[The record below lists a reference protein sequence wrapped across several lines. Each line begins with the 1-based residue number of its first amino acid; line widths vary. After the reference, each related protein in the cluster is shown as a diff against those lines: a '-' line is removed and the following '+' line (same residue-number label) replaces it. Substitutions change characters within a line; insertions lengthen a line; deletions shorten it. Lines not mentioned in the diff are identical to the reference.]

1 MKQKYTVARDTDKH
15 QLTIQEFA
23 ELDKEQLSLLCQET
37 YAEDDIKAAIS
48 KGKTALISAL
58 RTHNMYPPGVYAEKI
73 ADSVIRLYDS
83 KDCGSA
89 DLYFDDK
96 ELFLKVEPPKPVEPE
111 NEIKNGEEDIDEI
124 LEDDIEDDFEDE
136 KLIKNLKS
144 SIASSD
150 DDSDNAEAT

>member
-37 YAEDDIKAAIS
+37 YNADDIKAAIS
-48 KGKTALISAL
+48 KGKPALISAL

-83 KDCGSA
+83 EDGGSA

-96 ELFLKVEPPKPVEPE
+96 ELFSKAEPAKPTEPE
-111 NEIKNGEEDIDEI
+111 NEIKDGEEEIDDI

-136 KLIKNLKS
+136 KLITNLKS
-144 SIASSD
+144 SLPASD
-150 DDSDNAEAT
+150 EDSESADTT